1 VIALLQRVLEA
12 RVTVDGE
19 TVGAI
24 GPGLLVF
31 ACAERGDSARQV
43 QRLAERIL
51 GFRMFPDAAGRMNR
65 SVRDAGGGVLLVSQF
80 TLAADTR
87 SGNRPSFTP
96 AADPET
102 GRALFEDL
110 VRAVSAA
117 HACVATGRFG
127 AHMQVQ
133 LVNDGPVTFL
143 LRVDPDANR

>member
-12 RVTVDGE
+12 RVTVAGE

-31 ACAERGDSARQV
+31 ACAERDDTGRQV

-51 GFRMFPDAAGRMNR
+51 GFRIFPDASGRMNR
-65 SVRDAGGGVLLVSQF
+65 AVRDTGGGVLLVSQF

-102 GRALFEDL
+102 GRALFEEL
-110 VRAVSAA
+110 VRTVSAA
-117 HACVATGRFG
+117 HVPVATGRFG
-127 AHMQVQ
+127 AHMQVH

-143 LRVDPDANR
+143 LRVDPDSNR